1 MKINPNNPLSGLK
14 KIISKLFDIDFADF
28 TFDKINKNLSPALR
42 EIYTI
47 DAFIAENNCSYE
59 TIRFFA
65 NMDRLVK
72 YEDLKPTEKQ
82 FVFVTE
88 NQGNWYCKTSLNSDI
103 VYIYNHEEFENG
115 AALAENIEEFLTTFA
130 MTELSYNFRYLLGLN
145 YDSFDKV
152 KEHFEKTE
160 ALWTD
165 KTYIIRPTSFYLID
179 DEILLDEACMTL
191 ATNNAEKFD
200 YYKSKLDYY
209 LFS

>member
-1 MKINPNNPLSGLK
+1 MKINPKNSISGLK
-14 KIISKLFDIDFADF
+14 EVIAKLFELDFADF
-28 TFDKINKNLSPALR
+28 TFDKIDKNLPSALQ

-65 NMDRLVK
+65 NMDWLVK
-72 YEDLKPTEKQ
+72 YEDLKLTENQ
-82 FVFVTE
+82 FTFVTE
-88 NQGNWYCKTSLNSDI
+88 NQGNWYCKTSLNSDS

-115 AALAENIEEFLTTFA
+115 TALAENIETFLTTFA
-130 MTELSYNFRYLLGLN
+130 FTELSYNFTYLLGLN
-145 YDSFDKV
+145 YNSFDKV
-152 KEHFEKTE
+152 KEHFVKTE

-165 KTYIIRPTSFYLID
+165 KIYIIRPTSFYLID

-191 ATNNAEKFD
+191 ATNNAEKFS
-200 YYKSKLDYY
+200 YYKSKLDSY